1 MFNNLILL
9 LLCIAINFP
18 SFPECKDKLNPDFY
32 RTWLRYEFYQD
43 IMEGKTPLESM
54 KMQPIM
60 QLYFYPDT
68 NLVLIGSF
76 NEGMK
81 WNFTI
86 TGTDTIT
93 IYYLYGKGKVE
104 FTIFLLEKNY
114 EKRLVVDDGIEKM
127 VFIELDEKY
136 YCRNGVIYFVNDK
149 LITGEYVSSEDSSIK
164 VTFSTEGK
172 VEGLYN
178 YSKYDIPLVLFELPN
193 DFDTIILRCKA
204 RNSDCPEV
212 FHWKRSSNSFILYY
226 LEPNSNDVN
235 DGMRYYNAQIGDKY
249 IELVN
254 VE

>member
-9 LLCIAINFP
+9 LLFIAINFP
-18 SFPECKDKLNPDFY
+18 SFPECKEKLNPEFY

-76 NEGMK
+76 NEGMHLNYVIK
-81 WNFTI
+81 SSDSLIIYERFRTEKVMFVVSLTKVNFQS
-86 TGTDTIT
+86 
-93 IYYLYGKGKVE
+93 
-104 FTIFLLEKNY
+104 
-114 EKRLVVDDGIEKM
+114 RLIVDDGKENMFFKG
-127 VFIELDEKY
+127 LDEEY
-136 YCRNGVIYFVNDK
+136 YYREGVKYFVNDK
-149 LITGEYVSSEDSSIK
+149 LIAGEYVSSENPSTG
-164 VTFSTEGK
+164 VCFFTEGQ
-172 VEGLYN
+172 VEGLN
-178 YSKYDIPLVLFELPN
+178 DYSKYDIPLVLFELPN
-193 DFDTIILRCKA
+193 DFDTIILRCKT

-212 FHWKRSSNSFILYY
+212 FHWKRSGNSFILYY
-226 LEPNSNDVN
+226 LKPYSNDVK

-249 IELVN
+249 IELVK